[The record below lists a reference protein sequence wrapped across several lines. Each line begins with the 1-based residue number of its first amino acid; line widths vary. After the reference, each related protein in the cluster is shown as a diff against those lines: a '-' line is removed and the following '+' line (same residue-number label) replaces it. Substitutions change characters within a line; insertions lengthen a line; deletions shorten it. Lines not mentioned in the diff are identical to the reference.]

1 MKAATIVMI
10 FFTIILFLC
19 VIALAF
25 MNITSSLSV
34 NGSMDSSKMFKK
46 MESGK
51 VYNKWVSLGISGL
64 TLIVALV
71 LTITG
76 ASTKKEA
83 FTRIYKY

>member
-10 FFTIILFLC
+10 IFTIILFLC

-51 VYNKWVSLGISGL
+51 VYNKWVSLGVSGL

-83 FTRIYKY
+83 FINIKL

>member
-1 MKAATIVMI
+1 MKAVTIVMI
-10 FFTIILFLC
+10 IFTIILFLC
-19 VIALAF
+19 VVALAF

-34 NGSMDSSKMFKK
+34 DNDVGSSKLFKK
-46 MESGK
+46 AQSGK
-51 VYNKWVSLGISGL
+51 VYNKWISIGVSGL

>member
-10 FFTIILFLC
+10 IFTIILFLC

-34 NGSMDSSKMFKK
+34 NGSMESSKMFKK

-51 VYNKWVSLGISGL
+51 VYNKWISLGVSGL

-83 FTRIYKY
+83 FARIYKY